1 MRCAAHCPLEA
12 SWRTENGDH
21 FTCLVMQFALFHAL
35 ASQPLHILVFEPLS
49 SSSSQRLIFRTCY
62 MVSLSSRPAKQQLAH
77 VRSIFRCRA
86 YTSRHVWID
95 PVSTRRPCAQH
106 TVTRTYVLVTSPC

>member
-21 FTCLVMQFALFHAL
+21 FTCLVMQFAC
-35 ASQPLHILVFEPLS
+35 P
-49 SSSSQRLIFRTCY
+49 
-62 MVSLSSRPAKQQLAH
+62 H
-77 VRSIFRCRA
+77 VRLVMHFTCLVMQFACSFSHAARA
-86 YTSRHVWID
+86 L

-106 TVTRTYVLVTSPC
+106 TVTRTYVLVMSPC

>member
-1 MRCAAHCPLEA
+1 
-12 SWRTENGDH
+12 
-21 FTCLVMQFALFHAL
+21 MQFALFHAL

-77 VRSIFRCRA
+77 ARSIFRCRA
-86 YTSRHVWID
+86 YTSRHVWIE
-95 PVSTRRPCAQH
+95 PRHRAQH
-106 TVTRTYVLVTSPC
+106 AVTRTYALVTSPC